1 MLDVESLTRSF
12 AAWRERLRGGRGR
25 LALDLLICA
34 ALLAFTLPA
43 VRDPDVN
50 GRITT
55 LGTVLLPAVIL
66 PILLRHRTP
75 LVAAAT
81 LAAGAVISGIPTFD
95 QFRVG
100 AAVPAAVLIAYSV
113 GRRAAL
119 RAAVAGLTLVLA
131 AMVVIGATD
140 VVLRDA
146 DDGGGMLG
154 LVIFTFPL
162 CSGIWVAGRLVRSRE
177 HIAGQLAERSLQLE
191 RQREQTAAVA
201 VEEERARLAS
211 DLDAVVRTRLRAM
224 IDLAAGG
231 GAPAPAVFARIESL
245 GREALNEMRGLLG
258 VLRSDDR
265 GERSP
270 RPTLAQLD
278 ALLAEARTGGS
289 SVTLEV
295 EGDREPL
302 PTGLELAAYRT
313 VQHALVAVAGTGER
327 PVTVRLSYGS
337 DAFEV
342 EVRGAP
348 ADGGVAAAALMA
360 ARERVT
366 AHGGTFSTDTPVWG
380 QQVLRAWLPRAVTG
394 V

>member
-1 MLDVESLTRSF
+1 VKSLARSF

-75 LVAAAT
+75 LVAAAA
-81 LAAGAVISGIPTFD
+81 LAAGSVISGIPTFD
-95 QFRVG
+95 QFRVA
-100 AAVPAAVLIAYSV
+100 AAVPAAVLIAYSL

-119 RAAVAGLTLVLA
+119 RAAVAGLTLILA
-131 AMVVIGATD
+131 GMVVIGATD
-140 VVLRDA
+140 VALRG
-146 DDGGGMLG
+146 DDGGGVLG

-191 RQREQTAAVA
+191 HQREQTAALA

-231 GAPAPAVFARIESL
+231 GASAPAVFARIESL

-270 RPTLAQLD
+270 RPTMAQLD

-302 PTGLELAAYRT
+302 STGLELAAYRT